1 MNDANLLKNRVLTHT
16 HFLSCH
22 LVPCAVCDAVL
33 CAPISHILISL
44 LYHALWLLF
53 GNVCRQWVVA
63 KNRTPMC
70 SNTRWMTTMMM
81 IASRLCMFFMCCF
94 LLVCLCFLFNFL
106 VWCIWYVFIVELLD
120 FNYEIFP
127 LCVRERAVS
136 HTHKSEKKG
145 RCMGDRSQNWF
156 SCLYSNDWQ
165 HTKQYIHLLLE
176 CYFTLITL
184 TFITLD
190 LSLSPSRFFLKCNFH
205 CCDIFNSNR
214 ILSFAIYTHSHTY
227 CWLVDF
233 IQIQIIRLYAK
244 NEWINWMQ
252 FIIAQ
257 PTDDNK
263 NYFSSYKFILSLL
276 RSTQAN
282 LCKFC
287 K

>member
-1 MNDANLLKNRVLTHT
+1 MRICWRIEYSHTHT
-16 HFLSCH
+16 LSF
-22 LVPCAVCDAVL
+22 VSSRAVCDAVL

-94 LLVCLCFLFNFL
+94 LLVFLCFLFNFL

-165 HTKQYIHLLLE
+165 HTKQYIHLLFE

-233 IQIQIIRLYAK
+233 I
-244 NEWINWMQ
+244 
-252 FIIAQ
+252 
-257 PTDDNK
+257 
-263 NYFSSYKFILSLL
+263 
-276 RSTQAN
+276 
-282 LCKFC
+282 
-287 K
+287 